1 MARIAVPWLHDIT
14 GGWGIIA
21 QVRTGHRS
29 RALALPLAIF
39 VALAGAG
46 VSSATA
52 ASAPRS
58 TASLPTAAASVTV
71 EEIVQTIL
79 DDTNAVRAKKGL
91 TALIRSAPME
101 SVAMAWSR
109 KQADAK
115 KMSHNPDYST
125 QIPSGWR
132 IAAENVAAGY
142 DYADVVDAWENSEG
156 HYANIVSGV
165 THIGIGYYE
174 SNGRTYFTQDF
185 AKYPAST
192 KFLSTTPKPKLTG
205 KAKVHSTLKA
215 VAGSWAPSG
224 TKLTYRWYASG
235 HRISGATKSTLKIS
249 SKYKGKRISVR
260 VTGKKSGYASVTKAS
275 TSTAKVKKK

>member
-1 MARIAVPWLHDIT
+1 MLALWPGSPYRGLHDIT

-21 QVRTGHRS
+21 HVRISRRS
-29 RALALPLAIF
+29 RALALPLAVF

-46 VSSATA
+46 VSAATA
-52 ASAPRS
+52 ATAPQS
-58 TASLPTAAASVTV
+58 TAAASATTD
-71 EEIVQTIL
+71 EIVQTIL

-91 TALIRSAPME
+91 PALIRSAPME

-109 KQADAK
+109 KQGDAK

-142 DYADVVDAWENSEG
+142 DYTDVVDAWEHSEG

-165 THIGIGYYE
+165 THIGIGYYQ

-192 KFLSTTPKPKLTG
+192 KFLSTTPKPKLAGT
-205 KAKVHSTLKA
+205 AKVHAKLRVVTG
-215 VAGSWAPSG
+215 VWAPSG
-224 TKLTYRWYASG
+224 TKLSYRWYASG
-235 HRISGATKSTLKIS
+235 HKISGATKSTLKIS

-275 TSTAKVKKK
+275 TSTAKVRKK